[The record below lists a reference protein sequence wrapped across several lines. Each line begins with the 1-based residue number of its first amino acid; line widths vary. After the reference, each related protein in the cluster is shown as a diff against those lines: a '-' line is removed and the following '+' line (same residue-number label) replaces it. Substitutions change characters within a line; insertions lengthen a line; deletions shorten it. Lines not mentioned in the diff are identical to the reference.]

1 MENLIKIGCP
11 VCGSVLSVQ
20 PQPGI
25 ESKSVTCPVC
35 KTRSAFTKFK
45 KISTSGEQ
53 TEYPDHDDHT
63 QYGNDEDTEGP
74 NAGVNWTLGKFSVP
88 SLNISYQLKPGKNII
103 GRKATGSSAQCQ
115 IPCPSKRMSREH
127 LIIEIKKI
135 PGKGFVHYASLYKE
149 HVNATFV
156 GDNQL
161 EYRDCLVLKDK
172 DVIKLPDVEGRFII
186 PDEEG
191 TEF

>member
-1 MENLIKIGCP
+1 MENLIKIWCP
-11 VCGSVLSVQ
+11 ICGSVLSVQ

-35 KTRSAFTKFK
+35 KNRSAFTQFK
-45 KISTSGEQ
+45 KIYTNDEQ
-53 TEYPDHDDHT
+53 TEYPDQDDHT
-63 QYGNDEDTEGP
+63 RYENGENTEGP
-74 NAGVNWTLGKFSVP
+74 SNGVNWTLGKITVP
-88 SLNISYQLKPGKNII
+88 SLNISYQLKPGKNVI

-127 LIIEIKKI
+127 LIIEIKKV

-149 HVNATFV
+149 QVNATFV
-156 GDNQL
+156 GKNQL
-161 EYRDCLVLKDK
+161 EYGDCIVLKDK
-172 DVIKLPDVEGRFII
+172 DVIKLPDIEVRFII

>member
-1 MENLIKIGCP
+1 METLIKIGCP

-25 ESKSVTCPVC
+25 ESKNVTCPVC
-35 KTRSAFTKFK
+35 KTRSPYTKFK
-45 KISTSGEQ
+45 KIISSDEH
-53 TEYPDHDDHT
+53 TEYPDLDGHSQNGD
-63 QYGNDEDTEGP
+63 GEGTEGP
-74 NAGVNWTLGKFSVP
+74 NVGVNWTLGKFTVP

-127 LIIEIKKI
+127 LIIEIRKV

-156 GDNQL
+156 GKNQL
-161 EYRDCLVLKDK
+161 EYGDCFVLNDK
-172 DVIKLPDVEGRFII
+172 DIIKLPDVEGRFII

>member
-20 PQPGI
+20 SQPGI

-35 KTRSAFTKFK
+35 KTRSPFSKFK
-45 KISTSGEQ
+45 KISTGDEQ
-53 TEYPDHDDHT
+53 TEYPDQDDHT
-63 QYGNDEDTEGP
+63 QYGSEECTEGP
-74 NAGVNWTLGKFSVP
+74 ASGVNWTLGQISVP
-88 SLNISYQLKPGKNII
+88 SLNMSYQLKPGKNVI

-127 LIIEIKKI
+127 LVIEIKKVS
-135 PGKGFVHYASLYKE
+135 GKGFVHYASLYKE
-149 HVNATFV
+149 HVNATFI
-156 GDNQL
+156 GKNQL
-161 EYRDCLVLKDK
+161 EYGDCVVLNDK
-172 DVIKLPDVEGRFII
+172 DVIRLPDVEVRFTI